1 MKYSVNFRDGK
12 ISVKCDDKEHI
23 YPIGEIMCQTA
34 KKESEA
40 VECLIGKED
49 RKYLRREA
57 MQYLLIYFG
66 KGKEKYADWKN
77 EQATRWA
84 LMVAP
89 ELVEWYLKC
98 FEEYKVHTTFKTDMF
113 SRVIL
118 LDLLF
123 SIHEKIRITQCV
135 KCKKFF
141 VNNANAED
149 CGCNLSTEEIEF
161 IKEVDKM
168 LARKSEIDNKIIG
181 LIEELI
187 RRPLTA
193 ETTEK
198 HRYYMSYR
206 SRLLKILETAI
217 NENLALDKIHNEFD
231 KIEEELGFNEGGKED
246 DKIVQE

>member
-66 KGKEKYADWKN
+66 KGKEEYADWKN

-89 ELVEWYLKC
+89 ELVEW
-98 FEEYKVHTTFKTDMF
+98 
-113 SRVIL
+113 
-118 LDLLF
+118 
-123 SIHEKIRITQCV
+123 
-135 KCKKFF
+135 
-141 VNNANAED
+141 
-149 CGCNLSTEEIEF
+149 
-161 IKEVDKM
+161 
-168 LARKSEIDNKIIG
+168 
-181 LIEELI
+181 
-187 RRPLTA
+187 
-193 ETTEK
+193 
-198 HRYYMSYR
+198 
-206 SRLLKILETAI
+206 
-217 NENLALDKIHNEFD
+217 
-231 KIEEELGFNEGGKED
+231 
-246 DKIVQE
+246 